1 MKIYVAKKE
10 KVRGEWYLIDARDQI
25 LGRLASRIARL
36 LMGKHRPTY
45 TPHVD
50 AGDHVVVIN
59 AGAIRVTG
67 NKYEDKIYY
76 RHINTKPGHLKQ
88 ITYRQ
93 MVERFPTRPLKLA
106 VLRMLPKNRLQARRI
121 RRLHIYL
128 GSDHKH
134 QAQKLVPVEIE

>member
-10 KVRGEWYLIDARDQI
+10 NVKGEWYLIDARDQI

-36 LMGKHRPTY
+36 LMGKHRPDY

-76 RHINTKPGHLKQ
+76 RHVNTKPGQLKQ
-88 ITYRQ
+88 MTYRQ

-121 RRLHIYL
+121 RRLHIYV
-128 GSDHKH
+128 GPEHKH
-134 QAQKLVPVEIE
+134 QAQKLVPVEIK